1 MNESLHHLLMT
12 DHLLFQKALLAGIRE
27 TGLTLGQPKV
37 LDYLLTHDGAI
48 QREIAEACHIE
59 PATITSLLAG
69 MEKKGLIVRQNQ
81 QGNRR
86 SLFVYLTE
94 NGKKMAMEVDRAFQ
108 YIEKQAL
115 TGFDQEE
122 AAALADFLARVNE
135 NMKGLAL

>member
-81 QGNRR
+81 PGNRR

-108 YIEKQAL
+108 CIEKQAL

>member
-12 DHLLFQKALLAGIRE
+12 DHLLVQKALLAGIRE

-81 QGNRR
+81 PGNRR

-108 YIEKQAL
+108 CIEKQAL

>member
-108 YIEKQAL
+108 CIEKQAL

>member
-108 YIEKQAL
+108 CIEKQAL
-115 TGFDQEE
+115 PGFDQEE

>member
-59 PATITSLLAG
+59 PATITALLAG

-81 QGNRR
+81 PGNRR
-86 SLFVYLTE
+86 SLFVYLTQ

-108 YIEKQAL
+108 CIEKQAL

>member
-81 QGNRR
+81 PGNRR

-108 YIEKQAL
+108 CIEKQAL

-135 NMKGLAL
+135 NMKCLAL